1 VVYDEDETGEQPIDA
16 NVIEMAR
23 QLLFTATGSRVEWHS
38 ESLKKTPE
46 RFAKMLREL
55 TTPANGWDFTTFP
68 NGMNNDQMIVVDHI
82 PFVALCEHHILPF
95 SGVCHIGYIP
105 GDRLAG
111 LSKFARAVKFMAKG
125 LWTQEDLTDTL
136 AQYLID
142 MLDPRGLAVVME
154 AEHTCMTIRGVQS
167 PGTRTTTSSMK
178 GLFLENDD
186 HPERIA
192 AARQEFWQ
200 HVNRGA

>member
-1 VVYDEDETGEQPIDA
+1 
-16 NVIEMAR
+16 
-23 QLLFTATGSRVEWHS
+23 
-38 ESLKKTPE
+38 
-46 RFAKMLREL
+46 
-55 TTPANGWDFTTFP
+55 
-68 NGMNNDQMIVVDHI
+68 
-82 PFVALCEHHILPF
+82 
-95 SGVCHIGYIP
+95 
-105 GDRLAG
+105 
-111 LSKFARAVKFMAKG
+111 MAKG